1 MFQYDKLNA
10 FGQSMVD
17 SLRDEDGLTD
27 KEIEPL
33 IEDDWRIK
41 NPYAFEGDENPDAGS
56 ADFEEDSD
64 SGGNDSRGDSADP
77 EKKDVGQAVVEPKIE
92 PKPEPKPEV
101 KPEEKPYEGHDPG
114 LRPLSYPT
122 MD

>member
-17 SLRDEDGLTD
+17 SLRDEDELTD
-27 KEIEPL
+27 EEIDAL

-41 NPYAFEGDENPDAGS
+41 NPYAFEGDEDPDGSS
-56 ADFEEDSD
+56 ADSDEDSD
-64 SGGNDSRGDSADP
+64 SGGDDSRGDSKDP
-77 EKKDVGQAVVEPKIE
+77 EKNDVGQAVVEPKIE
-92 PKPEPKPEV
+92 PE
-101 KPEEKPYEGHDPG
+101 PEEKPYTGHDPG
-114 LRPLSYPT
+114 LRPLSYPS